1 MAKTRAKVT
10 KGRKVPD
17 NAPEAEEVAQRPVK
31 RARVAR
37 ASRSTD
43 APQEVKES
51 QVATNSN
58 VEDAAIPTPVL
69 SEDLDAPMQPN
80 PASSQNVSIPL
91 ENSSLES
98 SKDAPRPA
106 SDNPIDEDDE
116 GETLEPVNE
125 PRASDLYLDTVRVD
139 AAPFRV

>member
-17 NAPEAEEVAQRPVK
+17 NAPEAEEVAQRPAK
-31 RARVAR
+31 RVRVAR
-37 ASRSTD
+37 ASRTE

-51 QVATNSN
+51 QVATNRN
-58 VEDAAIPTPVL
+58 GEDAVIPTPVL

-91 ENSSLES
+91 KNPSLDS
-98 SKDAPRPA
+98 PKDAPLPV

-116 GETLEPVNE
+116 GQALEPVNE

-139 AAPFRV
+139 AAPFWV